1 MSLRNTRDTDL
12 LTLISG
18 GNDAAL
24 SELFD
29 RHAPAVARYAWSLAD
44 TRFDAEELVQDT
56 FIAVWSNARRIRINV
71 SVLPWLLVTCR
82 NHARNL
88 ARKRSRE
95 AAVALRADD
104 FVTDNSVAAGDQL
117 RWVLDEISRLDPID
131 QRVCE
136 LCLIEGRPY
145 KEAADLLGISV
156 GAIKQRVSRARL
168 RLRKAVLDHEN

>member
-1 MSLRNTRDTDL
+1 MSLATTHDTEL
-12 LTLISG
+12 LALISG
-18 GNDAAL
+18 GSDAAL

-29 RHAPAVARYAWSLAD
+29 RHAPAVTRYAWSLAD
-44 TRFDAEELVQDT
+44 TLFDAEELVQDT
-56 FIAVWSNARRIRINV
+56 FITVWSNARRIRINV
-71 SVLPWLLVTCR
+71 SALPWLLVTCR

-88 ARKRSRE
+88 ARKRARE
-95 AAVALRADD
+95 AAVALREDD
-104 FVTDNSVAAGDQL
+104 SATVDSAAAEDQL

-168 RLRKAVLDHEN
+168 RLRKVVLDHEN